1 MNSST
6 SNSDTDPG
14 WGRSL
19 FACLG
24 ALIGA
29 ALLVL
34 ALMVLVDP
42 YDSGK
47 LGLLGIAGVDNRLT
61 QITAASRAR
70 NPDFN
75 AAILGNSTAQMI
87 EPAELSRATGQ
98 RFVQL
103 YMTGSVPRQQRV
115 VLDFFLNHHKQVG
128 ALVIVTDPDWCV
140 HAQEKEVGGVPFPD
154 WLYDGNAVTHAVRSI
169 SWQAIEQAFQRIS
182 IGLGHRPRMNPDG
195 FVSYE
200 DIWPP
205 GQFKEVG
212 WPRDPAPALS
222 ADKRATFPEIAA
234 LRAIVGKLPA
244 DVPVIIVVPPTYA
257 ETVPKPGTETAL
269 ERKACDAALKSLV
282 AGRPHSNFISYRVDN
297 ELTRDRANFADFI
310 HYRAALARKIEQG
323 VAASLRDG
331 ERAKVDF

>member
-1 MNSST
+1 MSSST
-6 SNSDTDPG
+6 SSSDTDPG

-19 FACLG
+19 LACAG
-24 ALIGA
+24 TLIGA

-34 ALMVLVDP
+34 ALMVVVDP

-47 LGLLGIAGVDNRLT
+47 LGLLGIDGVDNRLT

-87 EPAELSRATGQ
+87 EPAELSRATGA

-103 YMTGSVPRQQRV
+103 YMTGATPRQQLA
-115 VLDFFLNHHKQVG
+115 VLDFFLRNHRAVG
-128 ALVIVTDPDWCV
+128 ALVIVADPGWCE
-140 HAQEKEVGGVPFPD
+140 HARLKDEGGVPFPD
-154 WLYDGNAVTHAVRSI
+154 WLYDRSVVTYAVRLI

-182 IGLGHRPRMNPDG
+182 IGLGRRQRMNPDG

-205 GQFKEVG
+205 GQFKDIG
-212 WPRDPAPALS
+212 WPRDPAPALP
-222 ADKRATFPEIAA
+222 AEMRGTFPEIAA
-234 LRAIVGKLPA
+234 LEDIVRTLPP
-244 DVPVIIVVPPTYA
+244 DVPVVIVVPPTFA
-257 ETVPKPGTETAL
+257 ATVPKPGTETAL
-269 ERKACDAALKSLV
+269 DRNLCDVALKKVV
-282 AGRPHSNFISYRVDN
+282 AGRPRSNFISYRVDN

-310 HYRAALARKIEQG
+310 HYRPTLARKIEQG
-323 VAASLRDG
+323 IAASLRDG
-331 ERAKVDF
+331 SSAKIDF